1 MKNKIY
7 VVCFSTLLLT
17 GVTAYS
23 QVYKT
28 AADTVKLNKEFTEVS
43 NDIANLSAQLTIAQN
58 NMPGYQSK
66 AKAAESNAQDAAE
79 TSSAQAAKATE
90 GSVSVKEARKA
101 KRKSKKAYH
110 EAKDARSANNDVGNQ
125 DDKIASLT
133 AQLTKKQERLRELTD
148 MRASINAERDHQ

>member
-7 VVCFSTLLLT
+7 VVCFLTLIAT
-17 GVTAYS
+17 GFTAYA

-43 NDIANLSAQLTIAQN
+43 NDVASLSAKLTIAQN

-66 AKAAESNAQDAAE
+66 AKAADSDAQDAALN
-79 TSSAQAAKATE
+79 SSVQADKATE
-90 GSVSVKEARKA
+90 GGVKEARKA
-101 KRKSKKAYH
+101 KRNSKKAYR
-110 EAKDARSANNDVGNQ
+110 EAKDARSANNDVGNL

-133 AQLTKKQERLRELTD
+133 GQIAKKQERLRQLTA
-148 MRASINAERDHQ
+148 MRDTINAQPPQQ